1 MFLYSI
7 LGSGGLRGIPRNK
20 KSRHELYFM
29 PGKYFGKS
37 RNQERLEYVRDEVVT
52 PVISAAGGVLVVPLA
67 IVDRDLH
74 FRWISVIQAIAA
86 SIVLI
91 SVEIL
96 GIVDVGVMIEAMVI
110 ASPGLSSRYSAV
122 SVWILGIGLGAS
134 QRTKADRQKRSQ
146 Q

>member
-1 MFLYSI
+1 M
-7 LGSGGLRGIPRNK
+7 
-20 KSRHELYFM
+20 
-29 PGKYFGKS
+29 
-37 RNQERLEYVRDEVVT
+37 
-52 PVISAAGGVLVVPLA
+52 PLA

-74 FRWISVIQAIAA
+74 FRWITVIQAIATTV
-86 SIVLI
+86 VLV

-96 GIVDVGVMIEAMVI
+96 GVIDVRVVIEAMVI